1 MKKILTVLLALS
13 VVFTYTVGTAFAA
26 TPSDSKAD
34 AINALNEV
42 ANEVKGDISYY
53 AGTGYID
60 PKSDGAWA
68 IYGDFI
74 DNVLAKNIIE
84 QAVQKIVNQYE
95 NAIDAAEANAWD
107 GAWAEVNTAEK
118 FRQKLFDA
126 DRSGNY
132 TFISLLESQ
141 YAVDMKAADDALNP
155 DLRNYT
161 EEDQKA
167 IQSAIDYWTNNAGSG
182 QALNAPY
189 TSFDAAVAAVSG
201 NPGNAGIHSNA
212 IKTFRAIVTEMENLL
227 DRYNDN
233 DEAAENLQDKTR
245 EVRRTLN
252 SVSGDFIDVIR
263 ALTPNTVEERNKQN
277 SVVSDVDNMVAF
289 FEDKIDDVI
298 NGSGTDNDKVDLLD
312 DVENVINAT
321 FASPS
326 FNAEFYT
333 DFSVLDTIE
342 VMNAYA
348 EEIAD
353 EKADETFGD
362 GTPKY
367 QKEDIEVTL
376 NAALAAITDAAYVD
390 ISTNSNTLS
399 KTTVDT
405 IFDGLK
411 PSLYPLQKTKAEAIA
426 EITSGSYDNIK
437 WSDERQE
444 KVIAI
449 QKTAKEDI
457 LNATTVEEINS
468 IVDQAKADMDA
479 ILTIKQ
485 IETLTD
491 IIDGR
496 LAANNY
502 TNLFEDYY
510 DTVIGVKGGYAAD
523 TKEDALANARQV
535 MINAVLAEEDA
546 NIPRSEIDQILE
558 DTYSEA
564 LRVLVDVLTD
574 AELAE
579 IADDVDAQIAELPK
593 VISMDDKTAVLDA
606 QSAYEDYLVLAGAR
620 ATDVDNRFDLEDALN
635 DLIDLEVSAVRSQI
649 RALPTKVTVADGDAI
664 EAARA
669 AYNELVAT
677 YGDYDGYYEPSNIT
691 RLNTAEGLLEEARL
705 QYAAELVAAL
715 GSDPTEAE
723 VIAARAAYDLL
734 TTESKLKFNEE
745 LYADLL
751 KAEASLNVN
760 VIKSVESLKIVKNHS
775 TAGRTNGKSWI
786 RIEWSTV
793 GDDSH
798 VDGYEIY
805 RSTKKN
811 SGYGTKPIY
820 TTKNPDNKWYK
831 NTAGLKKNTRY
842 YYKVRA
848 FVEIDGQKYYSD
860 WSNKAYRYAK

>member
-26 TPSDSKAD
+26 TPSDSKTD

-68 IYGDFI
+68 TYGDFI

-107 GAWAEVNTAEK
+107 DAWAEVNTAEK
-118 FRQKLFDA
+118 FRQNLFDA

-252 SVSGDFIDVIR
+252 SVSGDFIDAIR

-376 NAALAAITDAAYVD
+376 NAALAAITNAAYVD
-390 ISTNSNTLS
+390 IKDNSTTLD
-399 KTTVDT
+399 KTVVDT
-405 IFDGLK
+405 AFSRLV
-411 PSLYPLQKTKAEAIA
+411 PSLYPLQQTKAEAIA

-449 QKTAKEDI
+449 QETAKEDI

-664 EAARA
+664 EAARV

>member
-26 TPSDSKAD
+26 TSSDSKTD

-53 AGTGYID
+53 AGTDCIRAET
-60 PKSDGAWA
+60 DGLWTK
-68 IYGDFI
+68 YGGSADG
-74 DNVLAKNIIE
+74 VLSRTVIE
-84 QAVQKIVNQYE
+84 ERIQSIVNDY
-95 NAIDAAEANAWD
+95 AERINVAEDNAWD
-107 GAWAEVNTAEK
+107 AAWEEINTADK
-118 FRQKLFDA
+118 FRNVLFNIETH
-126 DRSGNY
+126 DRWY
-132 TFISLLESQ
+132 TFSALTDRQFAI
-141 YAVDMKAADDALNP
+141 DMTAAEDALDP

-161 EEDQKA
+161 VSDQKA
-167 IQSAIDYWTNNAGSG
+167 IKAAIDHLKTGNGSG
-182 QALNAPY
+182 
-189 TSFDAAVAAVSG
+189 TSLSKLIYKSFEKAAEQEGKASVYMLR
-201 NPGNAGIHSNA
+201 A
-212 IKTFRAIVTEMENLL
+212 IPTFRAIVTEMENLL

-252 SVSGDFIDVIR
+252 SVSGDFIDAIR

-321 FASPS
+321 FAFPS
-326 FNAEFYT
+326 FDAEFYT
-333 DFSVLDTIE
+333 DLSVLDTIE

-348 EEIAD
+348 KEIAD
-353 EKADETFGD
+353 ERKEATFGD
-362 GTPKY
+362 GTPMY

-376 NAALAAITDAAYVD
+376 DAAMEAIINDAYND
-390 ISTNSNTLS
+390 IRDNSKTLS
-399 KTTVDT
+399 KATVDT
-405 IFDGLK
+405 KFSELT
-411 PSLYPLQKTKAEAIA
+411 PSLYPLQQTKADAIDK
-426 EITSGSYDNIK
+426 ITSDPYVYTN
-437 WSDERQE
+437 WSGDRQA

-449 QKTAKEDI
+449 QVTAKEDI

-523 TKEDALANARQV
+523 TKEDALVNARQV
-535 MINAVLAEEDA
+535 MINAVLTEEDA

-606 QSAYEDYLVLAGAR
+606 QSAYEDYLALAGAR

-649 RALPTKVTVADGDAI
+649 RALPTKVTVADGADI

-677 YGDYDGYYEPSNIT
+677 YGDYDGYYEPSNII

-723 VIAARAAYDLL
+723 VIAARAAYNLL

-775 TAGRTNGKSWI
+775 TAGRTNGKSWLKI
-786 RIEWSTV
+786 MWSTV

-805 RSTKKN
+805 KSTKKN
-811 SGYGTKPIY
+811 SGYKY
-820 TTKNPDNKWYK
+820 AFTTKNPENKWYK
-831 NTAGLKKNTRY
+831 NTAGLKKGTMY

-848 FVEIDGQKYYSD
+848 FVEVDGQKYYSD
-860 WSNKAYRYAK
+860 WSNKAYRIAK

>member
-1 MKKILTVLLALS
+1 MKKILTVLLTLS

-26 TPSDSKAD
+26 TPSDSKTD

-53 AGTGYID
+53 AGTDCIRAET
-60 PKSDGAWA
+60 DGLWTQ
-68 IYGDFI
+68 YGGSADG
-74 DNVLAKNIIE
+74 VLSRTVIE
-84 QAVQKIVNQYE
+84 ERIQSIVNDY
-95 NAIDAAEANAWD
+95 AERINVAEDNAWD
-107 GAWAEVNTAEK
+107 AAWEEINTADK
-118 FRQKLFDA
+118 FRNVLFNIEA
-126 DRSGNY
+126 HNRWY
-132 TFISLLESQ
+132 TFSALTDRQFAI
-141 YAVDMKAADDALNP
+141 DMTAAEDALDP

-161 EEDQKA
+161 VSDQEAIKA
-167 IQSAIDYWTNNAGSG
+167 AIDHLKTGNGSG
-182 QALNAPY
+182 
-189 TSFDAAVAAVSG
+189 TSLSKLKYKSFEEAAATEGMQSVYMLR
-201 NPGNAGIHSNA
+201 A
-212 IKTFRAIVTEMENLL
+212 IPTFRAIVTEMENLL

-252 SVSGDFIDVIR
+252 SVSGDFIDAIR

-376 NAALAAITDAAYVD
+376 NAALAAITNAAYVD
-390 ISTNSNTLS
+390 IKDNSTTLD
-399 KTTVDT
+399 KTVVDT
-405 IFDGLK
+405 AFSRLV
-411 PSLYPLQKTKAEAIA
+411 PSLYPLQQTKAEAIA

-449 QKTAKEDI
+449 QETAKEDI

-664 EAARA
+664 EAARV